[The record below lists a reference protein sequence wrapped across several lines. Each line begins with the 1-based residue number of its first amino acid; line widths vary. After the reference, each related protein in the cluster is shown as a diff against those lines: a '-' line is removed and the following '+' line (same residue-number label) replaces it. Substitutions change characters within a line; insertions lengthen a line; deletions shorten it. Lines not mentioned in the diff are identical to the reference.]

1 MIGLGAENR
10 LLSVPPHQFDNCK
23 MKQVDNVS
31 QTAENFKRRGGQ
43 ELIDKITAA

>member
-10 LLSVPPHQFDNCK
+10 LLGVPPHQFDDGK

-43 ELIDKITAA
+43 KFIDKITTA